1 MADFTGKLALVVDD
15 EPDAVAFMSR
25 ILENNG
31 FKTYSANNGNEAFER
46 VKEQKPDI
54 VFLDL
59 MMPEES
65 GMQFIHNI
73 KKSENYKNIPIIIVS
88 GASEETGVDMKELLF
103 DDAVIEMKK
112 EELGI
117 DTKPD
122 GLVEKP
128 VNPEELIAIIEK
140 VLSS

>member
-122 GLVEKP
+122 GIVEKP
-128 VNPEELIAIIEK
+128 VNPEELIATIEK

>member
-15 EPDAVAFMSR
+15 DPDAVVFMTT
-25 ILENNG
+25 ILEKNG
-31 FKTYSANNGNEAFER
+31 FKTYSANNGKVAFER

-65 GMQFIHNI
+65 GMQFIHDV
-73 KKSENYKNIPIIIVS
+73 KKNENYKNIPIIIVS

-103 DDAVIEMKK
+103 DEAVIEMKK
-112 EELGI
+112 EQLGI

-128 VNPEELIAIIEK
+128 VNPEELIATVTK